1 MFSST
6 ALKKGKAMEV
16 SSPGEVGERVIHST
30 VSTPATTAT
39 MVWANSFCLEVRPA
53 DVCFVTLA

>member
-6 ALKKGKAMEV
+6 ALKKGKAIDV

-30 VSTPATTAT
+30 VRTPAITAT
-39 MVWANSFCLEVRPA
+39 TVWANSFCFEVRPA
-53 DVCFVTLA
+53 EVCFVTLA